1 MSLEYNLQFFAA
13 EGQGGEKTEPA
24 TEKKLT
30 DARKE
35 GQVAKSREVAN
46 GLGLLAVFL
55 VLKLWVGNM
64 GYQFMNVFTVIYE
77 KIPEVVTFWHGNM
90 PQQDTTLVF
99 RKMMLEAVVIMAPLL
114 LIGFLIAFLSDVVQ
128 VGWHPTGKTL
138 QPKFSKMSPV
148 SGFKRIFS
156 VNSVVELIKSLLK
169 IGLIVY
175 ICYNYLKNKWPLL
188 YQLYDLDLMQAIGL
202 IGNTVTDLGI
212 RISLIYM
219 IIAAADFI
227 YQKVKFSRDMRM
239 TKQEVKEEYKQQEGD
254 PQIKGRIRQRMREA
268 SQRRMMQNLPQ
279 ADVVIT
285 NPTHYAVAI
294 KYDPEVAN
302 GLGLLAVFLVL
313 KLWVGNM
320 GYQFMNVFTVIYEKI
335 PEVVTF
341 WHGNMPQQDTTLVFR
356 KMMLEAVVIMAPL
369 LLIGFLI
376 AFLSDVV
383 QVGWHPTG
391 KTLQPKFS
399 KMSPVSGF
407 KRIFSVNSV
416 VELIKSLLK
425 IGLIV
430 YICYNYLKN
439 KWPLLYQ
446 LYDLDLMQAIGL
458 IGNTV
463 TDLGIRISLIY
474 MIIAAADFIY
484 QKVKFSRDMRMTK
497 QEVKEEY
504 KQQEGDPQIKGR
516 IRQRMREASQ
526 RRMMQNLPQ
535 ADVVITNPTHYAV
548 AIKYDPEVADAP
560 IVIAKGEDYLA
571 AKIKEI
577 ARDHQ
582 IEIVENKPLARM
594 LYANVDVGQAVPP
607 ELYQAVAEVLAFVY
621 HLQGK
626 I

>member
-114 LIGFLIAFLSDVVQ
+114 
-128 VGWHPTGKTL
+128 
-138 QPKFSKMSPV
+138 
-148 SGFKRIFS
+148 
-156 VNSVVELIKSLLK
+156 
-169 IGLIVY
+169 
-175 ICYNYLKNKWPLL
+175 
-188 YQLYDLDLMQAIGL
+188 
-202 IGNTVTDLGI
+202 
-212 RISLIYM
+212 
-219 IIAAADFI
+219 
-227 YQKVKFSRDMRM
+227 
-239 TKQEVKEEYKQQEGD
+239 
-254 PQIKGRIRQRMREA
+254 
-268 SQRRMMQNLPQ
+268 
-279 ADVVIT
+279 
-285 NPTHYAVAI
+285 
-294 KYDPEVAN
+294 
-302 GLGLLAVFLVL
+302 
-313 KLWVGNM
+313 
-320 GYQFMNVFTVIYEKI
+320 
-335 PEVVTF
+335 
-341 WHGNMPQQDTTLVFR
+341 
-356 KMMLEAVVIMAPL
+356 
-369 LLIGFLI
+369 
-376 AFLSDVV
+376 
-383 QVGWHPTG
+383 
-391 KTLQPKFS
+391 LQPKFS